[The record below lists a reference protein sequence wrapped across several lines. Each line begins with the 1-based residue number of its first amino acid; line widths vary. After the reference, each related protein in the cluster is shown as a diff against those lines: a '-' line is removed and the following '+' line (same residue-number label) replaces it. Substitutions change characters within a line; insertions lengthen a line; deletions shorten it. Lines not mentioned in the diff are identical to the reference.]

1 MPVFRSKSE
10 GMVTLN
16 GNSHENQKKMSA
28 FTKKLQASLL
38 AAAVI
43 AQSATSFV
51 TASADGESEART
63 FIVTA
68 YYSPLPNQDRYLM
81 GSYEA
86 DLRLNGNGTHGA
98 SGKPVYVGML
108 AAPKHY
114 EF

>member
-1 MPVFRSKSE
+1 
-10 GMVTLN
+10 
-16 GNSHENQKKMSA
+16 MSA

-38 AAAVI
+38 AAAVL
-43 AQSATSFV
+43 AQSAVSF
-51 TASADGESEART
+51 TEASADDDSEVRT

-68 YYSPLPNQDRYLM
+68 YYSPLPDQDHYLM

-98 SGKPVYVGML
+98 SGRPVYVGML